1 MASIQRKRVRYS
13 FDINFSSPDVKEVF
27 QRRLKAVRDLLT
39 PSGVPSIDNHTLM
52 NAFMDAIEAQTTRVT
67 AEEDSVPVTQ
77 SFMRNGGM
85 LLTVF
90 QERIYCKCI

>member
-1 MASIQRKRVRYS
+1 MASVQRKHVRYS
-13 FDINFSSPDVKEVF
+13 FDIKFSSSDVKEAF
-27 QRRLKAVRDLLT
+27 QHCLKAVRDLLT
-39 PSGVPSIDNHTLM
+39 LSGVLSIDNH
-52 NAFMDAIEAQTTRVT
+52 AFMDAIEAQTTRVT

-77 SFMRNGGM
+77 SFMRKGGM